1 MKKFAASMQSRLV
14 TFREGNDQGAG
25 LAEYALL
32 VALIAVVAIVSIT
45 AFGEQLSTFFTSLP
59 SKLGF

>member
-1 MKKFAASMQSRLV
+1 MKKFAASVQSRLV
-14 TFREGNDQGAG
+14 TLREGDDQGAG

-32 VALIAVVAIVSIT
+32 VALIAVVAIVGIT

>member
-1 MKKFAASMQSRLV
+1 MKKFAVSMQSRLMA
-14 TFREGNDQGAG
+14 FREGNDQGAG

-32 VALIAVVAIVSIT
+32 VALIAVVAIVGIT
-45 AFGEQLSTFFTSLP
+45 AFGEQLADFFTSLP

>member
-32 VALIAVVAIVSIT
+32 VALIAVVAIVGIT

>member
-1 MKKFAASMQSRLV
+1 MHLITRLRALV
-14 TFREGNDQGAG
+14 RDAKGQD
-25 LAEYALL
+25 LLEYALL
-32 VALIAVVAIVSIT
+32 VALIAVVAIVGIT

>member
-1 MKKFAASMQSRLV
+1 MKKFAIAMQTRLA
-14 TFREGNDQGAG
+14 TLREGDDQGAG

-32 VALIAVVAIVSIT
+32 VALIAVVAIVGIT
-45 AFGEQLSTFFTSLP
+45 AFGEQRADFLTSLP